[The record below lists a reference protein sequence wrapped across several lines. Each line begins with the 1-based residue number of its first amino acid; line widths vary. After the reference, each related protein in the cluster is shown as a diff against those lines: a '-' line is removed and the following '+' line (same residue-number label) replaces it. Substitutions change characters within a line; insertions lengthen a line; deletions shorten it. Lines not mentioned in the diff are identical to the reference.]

1 MDAPKDYQE
10 SDRIVGSS
18 PLLGQ
23 VRDHIR
29 RLHYSIR
36 TETAYLG
43 WIKRYILFHGKR
55 HPQEMGEREIEAF
68 LNHLAVHGQVA
79 ARAPKTKPSMP
90 WCSATARY
98 SAANWPRT

>member
-10 SDRIVGSS
+10 SDRIVGAS
-18 PLLGQ
+18 PLLAE

-43 WIKRYILFHGKR
+43 WIKRYVLFHGKR
-55 HPQEMGEREIEAF
+55 LR
-68 LNHLAVHGQVA
+68 
-79 ARAPKTKPSMP
+79 
-90 WCSATARY
+90 
-98 SAANWPRT
+98 PRRQFRQYLCIP

>member
-36 TETAYLG
+36 TETG
-43 WIKRYILFHGKR
+43 SCQGRCRII
-55 HPQEMGEREIEAF
+55 
-68 LNHLAVHGQVA
+68 
-79 ARAPKTKPSMP
+79 
-90 WCSATARY
+90 
-98 SAANWPRT
+98 